1 MVPPDR
7 TRPLLFL
14 ALIGIFTAADY
25 RSKRKIAILIIV
37 VAGAVLTPGQDPF
50 SQCMLAIPMIIL
62 YEIGILL
69 VARRQIDASKAM
81 VD

>member
-1 MVPPDR
+1 M
-7 TRPLLFL
+7 LFL
-14 ALIGIFTAADY
+14 ALIGIFTADDY

-50 SQCMLAIPMIIL
+50 SQCMLAVPMIIL

-69 VARRQIDASKAM
+69 VRRRVVPAEALAD
-81 VD
+81 